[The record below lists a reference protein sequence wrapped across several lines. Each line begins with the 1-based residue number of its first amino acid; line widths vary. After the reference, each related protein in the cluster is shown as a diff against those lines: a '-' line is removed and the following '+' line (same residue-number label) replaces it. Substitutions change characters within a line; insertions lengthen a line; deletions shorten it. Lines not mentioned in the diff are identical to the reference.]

1 MNIGIIVHSHTGNTL
16 LVATKLAQR
25 LESQGHRV
33 DLQKLEIVGGENTGE
48 SKPENIALTS
58 IPDPASYDAL
68 VFAGPVRGFSMSPAM
83 ARCFALLPSLFG
95 KKAAAFVTQRF
106 PKPWLGGTRAVG
118 QYAAQLKKLGAVVS
132 ATGVVNWSNKNR
144 EQMIETVV
152 TSICGGL

>member
-16 LVATKLAQR
+16 SVATKLAQR
-25 LESQGHRV
+25 LQSQGHRV
-33 DLQKLEIVGGENTGE
+33 DLHKLEVVGGENTGE
-48 SKPENIALTS
+48 SKPENIALAA

-68 VFAGPVRGFSMSPAM
+68 VFAGPVRGFSISPAM
-83 ARCFALLPSLFG
+83 ARCFSLLPFLLD
-95 KKAAAFVTQRF
+95 KKVAVFVTQQF

-132 ATGVVNWSNKNR
+132 VTGIVNWSNKKR

-152 TSICGGL
+152 TSVCGGL